1 MQGVTTTGYQ
11 REINKSARL
20 HKMNINALSLSRDSQ
35 KKRICPRLKKKA
47 NVGRKELQ
55 LIRKLSS
62 WMKIVKGMK

>member
-20 HKMNINALSLSRDSQ
+20 HKMNINALSRDSQ